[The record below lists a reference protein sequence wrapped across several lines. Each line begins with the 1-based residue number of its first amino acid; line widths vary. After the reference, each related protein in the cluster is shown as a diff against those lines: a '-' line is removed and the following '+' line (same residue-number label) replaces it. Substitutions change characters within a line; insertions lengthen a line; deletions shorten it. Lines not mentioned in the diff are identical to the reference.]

1 MNRRVCLIWLTSQI
15 DVLRKD
21 EEQILKVHFIEV
33 LHEKTA
39 SLPFNVLLFLL
50 QTVDN
55 PRFPDIFKILQLND
69 LNWCYFC
76 WPFSLAYQIPLK
88 IFLLKTTF
96 SCYVCLKKLK
106 SRDVNSFH
114 KKSIQHTSTSNFI
127 KIPRKLKCFFLSFH
141 QKFNW
146 SWQLQWAKLLVFID
160 AMIERLSFL

>member
-69 LNWCYFC
+69 LN
-76 WPFSLAYQIPLK
+76 
-88 IFLLKTTF
+88 
-96 SCYVCLKKLK
+96 
-106 SRDVNSFH
+106 
-114 KKSIQHTSTSNFI
+114 
-127 KIPRKLKCFFLSFH
+127 
-141 QKFNW
+141 
-146 SWQLQWAKLLVFID
+146 
-160 AMIERLSFL
+160 